1 MIVYGKNPILEALRA
16 NRPIEKVLVAHDGRP
31 PHQVV
36 KLCKERGIKIQ
47 RVPRQ
52 KIEELAGTKK
62 TQGIVAIISP
72 VPLVPPEE
80 IFKKAF
86 EKNSF
91 FLVLD
96 HITDPQNAGNLIRTC
111 EVFGGVGVLMP
122 KDRSFPINQT
132 VVKASAGAVFHLTFS
147 RVPSLKRALEEFQG
161 MGGFVVVVERGGEDI
176 RKVQFPMPCALV
188 LGSEGEGVSKSLL
201 ERADLLVSIPMV
213 GKIDSLNVSSAGV
226 SDFAVRYYLSSA
238 NLPKECA
245 PGTFNLLKQVSGD
258 STGRP
263 IASCI
268 AVFRVRYFDSQS
280 YSGVVDDINNLRAI
294 RLCLLMQVGGR
305 MDTPMDPPNGF
316 EQCGDITTNPE
327 WRWYRWKLVEEDIPL
342 RNIRK

>member
-16 NRPIEKVLVAHDGRP
+16 NRPIEKVLVAHDGHP

-36 KLCKERGIKIQ
+36 KLCKEKGIKIQ

-72 VPLVPPEE
+72 VPLVPP
-80 IFKKAF
+80 
-86 EKNSF
+86 
-91 FLVLD
+91 D

-161 MGGFVVVVERGGEDI
+161 MGGSVVVVERGGEDI

-201 ERADLLVSIPMV
+201 ERADLVVSIPMV
-213 GKIDSLNVSSAGV
+213 GKLNSLNVSSAG
-226 SDFAVRYYLSSA
+226 A
-238 NLPKECA
+238 
-245 PGTFNLLKQVSGD
+245 
-258 STGRP
+258 
-263 IASCI
+263 IAI
-268 AVFRVRYFDSQS
+268 WEVFK
-280 YSGVVDDINNLRAI
+280 A
-294 RLCLLMQVGGR
+294 
-305 MDTPMDPPNGF
+305 
-316 EQCGDITTNPE
+316 CGQD
-327 WRWYRWKLVEEDIPL
+327 
-342 RNIRK
+342 